1 MLEKRTILD
10 QIEINRTGRIG
21 IRFAVQVVEIGEEDE
36 KVISQEWHRTGL
48 EPSTDIAAQLKAVDD
63 DLIGRDKA
71 KIKVE
76 DVALV
81 TQVVGDARTQ
91 KFYPT
96 KDEFNALEA

>member
-10 QIEINRTGRIG
+10 QIEISRTGRIG
-21 IRFAVQVVEIGEEDE
+21 IRFAVQVVEDE

-48 EPSTDIAAQLKAVDD
+48 EPSTDVAAQLKAVDN
-63 DLIGRDKA
+63 DLSERDKA